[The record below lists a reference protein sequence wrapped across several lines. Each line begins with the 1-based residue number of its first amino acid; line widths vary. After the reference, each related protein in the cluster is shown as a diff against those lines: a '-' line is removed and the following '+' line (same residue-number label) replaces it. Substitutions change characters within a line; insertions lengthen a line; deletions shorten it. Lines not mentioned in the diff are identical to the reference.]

1 MGDYVHRRCQLHPQ
15 SFLCG
20 RSPAPASV
28 CSEGSWALGGAEFRL
43 PVLVGYFRYRLL
55 RAISLN
61 MAVSLLTVLAAA
73 TTRVLLAGQ
82 GPDLALAPVA
92 LAMMIGGM
100 AGEALAAR

>member
-1 MGDYVHRRCQLHPQ
+1 MFTDAVSSIHNHFSL
-15 SFLCG
+15 
-20 RSPAPASV
+20 
-28 CSEGSWALGGAEFRL
+28 WAIAGAGVGVLGGLLGLGGAEFRL

-100 AGEALAAR
+100 AGAALAAR

>member
-1 MGDYVHRRCQLHPQ
+1 MG
-15 SFLCG
+15 
-20 RSPAPASV
+20 
-28 CSEGSWALGGAEFRL
+28 LGGAEFRL
-43 PVLVGYFRYRLL
+43 PVLVGYFRYRL

-100 AGEALAAR
+100 AGAALAAR

>member
-1 MGDYVHRRCQLHPQ
+1 MFTDAVSSIHNHFFVGDRRRRRRCARRAL
-15 SFLCG
+15 G
-20 RSPAPASV
+20 
-28 CSEGSWALGGAEFRL
+28 LGGAEFRL

-61 MAVSLLTVLAAA
+61 TAVSLLTVLAAA

-100 AGEALAAR
+100 AGAALAAR